1 MQFRLGWVGMVARS
15 SRINSCVEL
24 DYRWLF
30 DGAELNLRI
39 RRIFTLLKML
49 INVIFSLI

>member
-1 MQFRLGWVGMVARS
+1 MHAIQIGLGWNGYLARS

-30 DGAELNLRI
+30 DGAE
-39 RRIFTLLKML
+39 
-49 INVIFSLI
+49 